1 MKTNNVIPLRP
12 MPSASRRSCARR
24 NRSRRAALSQ
34 TVAAILDGLCYL
46 TLLTCLIVAAGV
58 LVAMV

>member
-12 MPSASRRSCARR
+12 MPSASRRSCVRR
-24 NRSRRAALSQ
+24 NRSRRAAVSQ
-34 TVAAILDGLCYL
+34 TISAVLDGLCYL
-46 TLLTCLIVAAGV
+46 TLLTCLIIAAGV